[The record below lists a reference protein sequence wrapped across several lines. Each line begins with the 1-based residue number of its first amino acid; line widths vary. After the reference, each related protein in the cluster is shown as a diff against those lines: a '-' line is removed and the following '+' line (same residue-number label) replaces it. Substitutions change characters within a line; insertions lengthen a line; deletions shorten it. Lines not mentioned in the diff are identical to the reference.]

1 VGDNECPPAA
11 SGKALARRTDG
22 ADMGTAYAGP
32 DGDRAAIVANNDLV
46 SEVGW

>member
-1 VGDNECPPAA
+1 MPVGSP
-11 SGKALARRTDG
+11 GRALARRADG
-22 ADMGTAYAGP
+22 ADTGTACAGP

>member
-1 VGDNECPPAA
+1 MPA
-11 SGKALARRTDG
+11 SSLGKALARRTDG